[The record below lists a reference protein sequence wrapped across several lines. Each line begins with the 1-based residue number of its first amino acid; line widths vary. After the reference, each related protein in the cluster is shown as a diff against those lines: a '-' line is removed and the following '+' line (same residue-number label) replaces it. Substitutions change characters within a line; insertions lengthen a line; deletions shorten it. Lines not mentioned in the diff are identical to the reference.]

1 MSWGGR
7 GALPPRADQRP
18 WHPEQEADGCL
29 HGSFAGRG
37 DGTVRLKTGHRENE
51 QLSPPS
57 PVLLLRKGQ
66 NDYRGNW
73 LRMRTTL
80 WSPVL

>member
-1 MSWGGR
+1 M
-7 GALPPRADQRP
+7 GAFS
-18 WHPEQEADGCL
+18 EAL
-29 HGSFAGRG
+29 L
-37 DGTVRLKTGHRENE
+37 VVEMGHREDE

-66 NDYRGNW
+66 DNCRGNW
-73 LRMRTTL
+73 LRMRTAL